1 MFFGTKN
8 ILIIIFFLILTITDL
23 KSKECIE
30 FLPFGH
36 NEYYVHLP
44 TQSQFCVKYGKK
56 DLTFKTDNLGGRY
69 FKSDSTKLQ
78 VFGDSQVLGLDID
91 DQNKHFLS
99 QYYKEDFIIY
109 AAPNNGPYEVINF
122 ILFNSKKINR
132 KIIIH
137 FNLSVD
143 LFRIY
148 PGWSINNFVALR
160 DDQLNEILERPYKYR
175 LIILKN
181 LFTNK
186 FFTVSRKNQKQ
197 MQNLFNNLELVD
209 LKQNI
214 NLYLNQLNQ
223 ITNKLGIEVH
233 FVLSLPYWLY
243 EQDKKLK
250 SFIINKDIEK
260 KIKYIICPTFNKN
273 FAIHKKLIYQVNNRS
288 DILTSDKRHIK
299 SEKITLTELSNYCK
313 F

>member
-1 MFFGTKN
+1 
-8 ILIIIFFLILTITDL
+8 
-23 KSKECIE
+23 
-30 FLPFGH
+30 
-36 NEYYVHLP
+36 
-44 TQSQFCVKYGKK
+44 
-56 DLTFKTDNLGGRY
+56 
-69 FKSDSTKLQ
+69 
-78 VFGDSQVLGLDID
+78 
-91 DQNKHFLS
+91 
-99 QYYKEDFIIY
+99 
-109 AAPNNGPYEVINF
+109 
-122 ILFNSKKINR
+122 
-132 KIIIH
+132 
-137 FNLSVD
+137 
-143 LFRIY
+143 
-148 PGWSINNFVALR
+148 
-160 DDQLNEILERPYKYR
+160 
-175 LIILKN
+175 
-181 LFTNK
+181 
-186 FFTVSRKNQKQ
+186 